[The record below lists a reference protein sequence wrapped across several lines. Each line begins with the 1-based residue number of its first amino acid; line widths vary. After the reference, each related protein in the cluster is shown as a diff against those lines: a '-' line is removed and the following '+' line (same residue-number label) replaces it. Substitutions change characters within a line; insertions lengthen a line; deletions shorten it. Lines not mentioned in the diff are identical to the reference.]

1 MAGMPTGHKN
11 GTHAII
17 ISMLVALLALETVT
31 LGFVVMKV
39 GAPSLAP
46 TIGAKVQTPPIAY
59 IEKSTPSSP
68 YGSKILVLDPKT
80 GKESTLVDLGS
91 ASVASTLIVPQRG
104 YDGRI
109 FADIAGEGG
118 EDLYF
123 NLSAFDL
130 VNGGDPR
137 QPLETF
143 DSVIYQQAVRVSPD
157 QTKIAYIP
165 YSQDAKPGNA
175 PSNTLEVLDLLTGE
189 KTVIGLLSE
198 NLTPGTI
205 EGYSFALPTTSSNG
219 SFGTAKGFDF
229 TWKNDSCVIATVYR
243 TPLESD
249 IATETFCI
257 K

>member
-1 MAGMPTGHKN
+1 
-11 GTHAII
+11 
-17 ISMLVALLALETVT
+17 MLVALLALETVT
-31 LGFVVMKV
+31 LGYVVMKV

-80 GKESTLVDLGS
+80 GKESTLVDLGL

-123 NLSAFDL
+123 NLSAIDL
-130 VNGGDPR
+130 VNGGDYR
-137 QPLETF
+137 QSLETF

-165 YSQDAKPGNA
+165 YSENAKPGNT
-175 PSNTLEVLDLLTGE
+175 PSNTLEVLDLLTGK
-189 KTVIGLLSE
+189 KTAIGLLSE
-198 NLTPGTI
+198 MASPKATV
-205 EGYSFALPTTSSNG
+205 GYSFALPVTPSDG
-219 SFGTAKGFDF
+219 SFATAKGFDF
-229 TWKNDSCVIATVYR
+229 AWKNDSCVIATVFQSPMADSGV
-243 TPLESD
+243 T
-249 IATETFCI
+249 TETFCI